1 LGWKA
6 GTEKIC
12 MIEFVILA
20 CLILL
25 NGLLVMSELA
35 LISAKKNR
43 LEGSAA
49 KGDKKS
55 KAVLELKENPDVFLS
70 TTQIYITLISILTG
84 VYSGEKFGGYL
95 KPYLEKIDFLKP
107 YAGTVSTV
115 LIVIAVTFLSILF
128 GELIPKRFAILRPEK
143 IAKNV
148 AKPIQILSRISY
160 PIVWLLSN
168 LSIGFF
174 KLFKLKRHTDNQVT
188 EEEIKAMINEGS
200 ELGAIE
206 EEEKDIIER
215 VFHLGDRNITSLMT
229 HRTDIIWF
237 DITEDRTSVKEKI
250 KEHQHSVYPLCEG
263 NIDDIK
269 GVVYVKDLYL
279 QPDVPLANLLKNAL
293 FVPENNSAYQVLEKI
308 KQTKIH
314 YAFVVDEYGSM
325 QGMIT
330 VKDILIAIVGEMPEA
345 EDDEYGIV
353 ERKDGSFLIDAQIQ
367 FYDFLT
373 RFDKTIWIN
382 EGEHQFDTLAGF
394 ILHELKR
401 IPKTGDTFE
410 WRGFAFE
417 IVDMDGQRIDK
428 VIINISDEIKE
439 EMD

>member
-1 LGWKA
+1 
-6 GTEKIC
+6 
-12 MIEFVILA
+12 MFEFIILFF
-20 CLILL
+20 LILL
-25 NGLLVMSELA
+25 NALFVMSEMA
-35 LISAKKNR
+35 LVSAKKNR

-49 KGDKKS
+49 KGDIRS
-55 KAVLELKENPDVFLS
+55 KTALELKENPDIFLS
-70 TTQIYITLISILTG
+70 TTQIYITLIVLLTG
-84 VYSGEKFGGYL
+84 VYSGEKFGRHL
-95 KPYLEKIDFLKP
+95 QPYLEQINFIKP
-107 YAGTVSTV
+107 YAATISTV
-115 LIVIAVTFLSILF
+115 IIVILVTFLSILF
-128 GELIPKRFAILRPEK
+128 GELVPKRIAIMRPEK
-143 IAKNV
+143 IAKLV
-148 AKPIQILSRISY
+148 ARPIKVLSSISF
-160 PIVWLLSN
+160 PIVWLLSTLN
-168 LSIGFF
+168 SGIF
-174 KLFKLKRHTDNQVT
+174 KLLNIRHNKDNQVT

-200 ELGAIE
+200 ESGSIE

-215 VFHLGDRNITSLMT
+215 VFHLGDRNITSIMT
-229 HRTDIIWF
+229 HRTDIVWF
-237 DITEDRTSVKEKI
+237 DITEERTSVKEKI
-250 KEHQHSVYPLCEG
+250 KEHQHSVYPLCEE
-263 NIDDIK
+263 NIDNIK

-279 QPDVPLANLLKNAL
+279 QPDAPLSTFLRNAL

-382 EGEHQFDTLAGF
+382 EGENDFDTLAGF
-394 ILHELKR
+394 ILRELKR
-401 IPKTGDTFE
+401 IPATGDTFE
-410 WRGFAFE
+410 WRGFTFE
-417 IVDMDGQRIDK
+417 IIDMDGQRIDK
-428 VIINISDEIKE
+428 VLVHISDEIRE

>member
-1 LGWKA
+1 MPA
-6 GTEKIC
+6 
-12 MIEFVILA
+12 
-20 CLILL
+20 
-25 NGLLVMSELA
+25 
-35 LISAKKNR
+35 
-43 LEGSAA
+43 
-49 KGDKKS
+49 
-55 KAVLELKENPDVFLS
+55 
-70 TTQIYITLISILTG
+70 
-84 VYSGEKFGGYL
+84 
-95 KPYLEKIDFLKP
+95 
-107 YAGTVSTV
+107 TVATV
-115 LIVIAVTFLSILF
+115 LIVIVVTFLSILF

-148 AKPIQILSRISY
+148 AEPIKILSRISY
-160 PIVWLLSN
+160 PVVWLLSN

-174 KLFKLKRHTDNQVT
+174 KLFKIKQHKDNQVT

-215 VFHLGDRNITSLMT
+215 VFHLGDRNITSIMT

-250 KEHQHSVYPLCEG
+250 KEHQHSVYPLCEE
-263 NIDDIK
+263 NIDNIK

-279 QPDVPLANLLKNAL
+279 QPDAPLANLLKNAL

-382 EGEHQFDTLAGF
+382 EGENQFDTLAGF

-410 WRGFAFE
+410 WRGFTFE

-428 VIINISDEIKE
+428 VIVNISDEIRE